1 MSSPHSQYDSA
12 YFLQHL
18 RTLAL
23 AIRSSVGTTLRESPP
38 DALAAMRGE
47 RGGDMIYQLDEHAEE
62 VLLDYC
68 VHWGQEVPFALVAE
82 GIESGAMFSF
92 PPHSDP
98 SRLAFTLIADPIDG
112 TRGLMYG
119 KRSAWTLLGIAPP
132 PAPGGLPTLADIQ
145 IALQGELP
153 TPRAAL
159 TDMVWAVRG
168 AGVQA
173 ETHDLR
179 TGESI
184 RFTPHPSGA
193 TTLVGGFAGVVKFFP
208 GTKAGAVQL
217 EEQLF
222 DELLGPPSTNSPQ
235 VFDDEYIS
243 SGGQLYELM
252 VGHDRFIAD
261 LRPLLLDKTGRKTG
275 LCAHPYDLST
285 ALVAQ
290 EAGVIVTDGT
300 GNPLSAPLDTT
311 TPVAWIGYANAELR
325 QQIEPVLLRLVDALP
340 RS

>member
-1 MSSPHSQYDSA
+1 
-12 YFLQHL
+12 
-18 RTLAL
+18 
-23 AIRSSVGTTLRESPP
+23 
-38 DALAAMRGE
+38 
-47 RGGDMIYQLDEHAEE
+47 
-62 VLLDYC
+62 
-68 VHWGQEVPFALVAE
+68 
-82 GIESGAMFSF
+82 
-92 PPHSDP
+92 
-98 SRLAFTLIADPIDG
+98 
-112 TRGLMYG
+112 
-119 KRSAWTLLGIAPP
+119 
-132 PAPGGLPTLADIQ
+132 
-145 IALQGELP
+145 
-153 TPRAAL
+153 
-159 TDMVWAVRG
+159 
-168 AGVQA
+168 
-173 ETHDLR
+173 
-179 TGESI
+179 
-184 RFTPHPSGA
+184 
-193 TTLVGGFAGVVKFFP
+193 
-208 GTKAGAVQL
+208 
-217 EEQLF
+217 
-222 DELLGPPSTNSPQ
+222 PPSTNSPQ